1 MPDRRQLLG
10 GAAALAALAPLGAR
24 AAGTEDARLAA
35 LLARHMDEYLDLS
48 PQAAAE
54 ILTDARGRAARS
66 RLDDRSVAGK
76 ARATEA
82 ARRWRRE
89 LAAIDRAR
97 LTPQAAVDHDTQAF
111 AYEMLAQMGPLCGF
125 QDHALRPG
133 PYLVSQMSGDYYWLP
148 EDFARS
154 PMAVREDADA
164 YLSRL
169 SAFAVALDQE
179 TDRVR
184 ADAAARVVPP
194 DFVLER
200 IVAQLAAT
208 RDNAQTSLTADPAG
222 RAAAKG
228 WADVAAAAGKI
239 VSGQVQPALDRQLA
253 LFRSFQSG
261 ASHEA
266 GVWRLPDGDA
276 WYALALRSNTTVP
289 MPGLE
294 MHQLGLDTFRSL
306 SAELDSLLKA
316 QGLTQGSVGQRIQAL
331 DKDPRFLKPDT
342 EAGRQELLTYA
353 RDHLAHVQDLLP
365 RAFRTLPDRDITVD
379 RVPVAIEA
387 GAPGAYY
394 SGPPADGS
402 RPGVIAINLKETA
415 EWPIWRLATLTHHE
429 GDPGHHL
436 QHAVFHKA
444 APDAP
449 AYKSFAQ
456 YSAYVEGWALYAE
469 HVAVEIGAYENDP
482 FGRIGAVQSA
492 LFRAARIVVDTGI
505 HAKRWSRED
514 ATRWMVEN
522 AGEPQ
527 TSAQRE
533 IDRYCVYPGQAC
545 AFMIGRL
552 ELIRTREAA
561 RARLGPKFDVR
572 DYHERV
578 LAAGPMPMEV
588 MSRMIGDWRG
598 G

>member
-1 MPDRRQLLG
+1 MPHRRQVLW
-10 GAAALAALAPLGAR
+10 GAAALASAPALAR
-24 AAGTEDARLAA
+24 AADSEDARLAA
-35 LLARHMDEYLDLS
+35 LLAKHMDEYLDFT

-54 ILTDARGRAARS
+54 LLTDARGTAARFK
-66 RLDDRSVAGK
+66 LDDRSA
-76 ARATEA
+76 A
-82 ARRWRRE
+82 ARQRAAAAARHWKFE
-89 LAAIDRAR
+89 LARIDRAR
-97 LTPQAAVDHDTQAF
+97 LSPRAQVDHDTQSF
-111 AYEMLAQMGPLCGF
+111 AYDMLAMLGVRYGF

-133 PYLVSQMSGDYYWLP
+133 PYVVSQMSGDYYWLP

-154 PMAVREDADA
+154 PMADRDDADA
-164 YLSRL
+164 YVSRL
-169 SAFAVALDQE
+169 AAFSTALDQE
-179 TDRVR
+179 TDCVR
-184 ADAAARVVPP
+184 LDAANGVIPP

-200 IVAQLAAT
+200 IVTQLSALRDTAPDALAKDTAARAAT
-208 RDNAQTSLTADPAG
+208 
-222 RAAAKG
+222 KG
-228 WADVAAAAGKI
+228 FADVGPTALKLVADKI
-239 VSGQVQPALDRQLA
+239 QPALDRQLA
-253 LFRSFQSG
+253 LFKSFQAG

-276 WYALALRSNTTVP
+276 WYALALRSNTTVS

-294 MHQLGLDTFRSL
+294 MHQLGLDTFKSL
-306 SAELDSLLKA
+306 SAQLDTLLKA

-331 DKDPRFLKPDT
+331 DKDPRFLTPDT
-342 EAGRQELLTYA
+342 EAGRHELLTYA
-353 RDHLAHVQDLLP
+353 RDHLAQVHDLLP

-379 RVPVAIEA
+379 RVPIAIEA

-402 RPGVIAINLKETA
+402 RPGVIAINLKETS
-415 EWPIWRLATLTHHE
+415 EWPLWRLATLTHHE

-449 AYKSFAQ
+449 LYKSFAE

-469 HVAVEIGAYENDP
+469 QVADEIGAYENDP

-552 ELIRTREAA
+552 ELLRARDAA
-561 RARLGPKFDVR
+561 RARLGARFDVR
-572 DYHERV
+572 DYHELV
-578 LAAGPMPMEV
+578 LAAGPMPMEA
-588 MSRMIGDWRG
+588 MSRMVADWKG

>member
-1 MPDRRQLLG
+1 MPHRRQVLW
-10 GAAALAALAPLGAR
+10 GAAALASAPALAR
-24 AAGTEDARLAA
+24 AADSEDARLAA
-35 LLARHMDEYLDLS
+35 LLAKHMDEYLDFT

-54 ILTDARGRAARS
+54 LLTDARGKAARFK
-66 RLDDRSVAGK
+66 LDDRSA
-76 ARATEA
+76 A
-82 ARRWRRE
+82 ARQRAAAAARHWKFE
-89 LAAIDRAR
+89 LARIDRAR
-97 LTPQAAVDHDTQAF
+97 LSPRAQVDHDTQSF
-111 AYEMLAQMGPLCGF
+111 AYDMLAMLGVRYGF

-133 PYLVSQMSGDYYWLP
+133 PYVVSQMSGDYYWLP

-154 PMAVREDADA
+154 PMADRDDADA
-164 YLSRL
+164 YVSRL
-169 SAFAVALDQE
+169 AAFSTALDQE
-179 TDRVR
+179 TDCVR
-184 ADAAARVVPP
+184 LDAANGVIPP

-200 IVAQLAAT
+200 IVTQLSALRDTAPDALAKDTAARAAT
-208 RDNAQTSLTADPAG
+208 
-222 RAAAKG
+222 KG
-228 WADVAAAAGKI
+228 FADVGPTALKLVADKI
-239 VSGQVQPALDRQLA
+239 QPALDRQLA
-253 LFRSFQSG
+253 LFKSFQAG

-276 WYALALRSNTTVP
+276 WYALALRSNTTVS

-294 MHQLGLDTFRSL
+294 MHQLGLDTFKSL
-306 SAELDSLLKA
+306 SAQLDTLLKA

-342 EAGRQELLTYA
+342 EAGRHELLTYA
-353 RDHLAHVQDLLP
+353 RDHLAQVHDLLP

-402 RPGVIAINLKETA
+402 RPGVIAINLKETS
-415 EWPIWRLATLTHHE
+415 EWPLWRLATLTHHE

-449 AYKSFAQ
+449 LYKSFAQ

-469 HVAVEIGAYENDP
+469 QVADEIGAYENDP

-545 AFMIGRL
+545 AFMVGRL
-552 ELIRTREAA
+552 ELLRAREAA
-561 RARLGPKFDVR
+561 RARLGAKFDVR

-578 LAAGPMPMEV
+578 LAAGPVPMEV